1 MENALKWWEDASK
14 LLCRFSM
21 EYESSS
27 SSNGTSALQEKLE
40 EVKNLPLL
48 KKNYW

>member
-1 MENALKWWEDASK
+1 MEISLKWWEDASK

-27 SSNGTSALQEKLE
+27 SSNGTCALQQKLE

-48 KKNYW
+48 TKKYW